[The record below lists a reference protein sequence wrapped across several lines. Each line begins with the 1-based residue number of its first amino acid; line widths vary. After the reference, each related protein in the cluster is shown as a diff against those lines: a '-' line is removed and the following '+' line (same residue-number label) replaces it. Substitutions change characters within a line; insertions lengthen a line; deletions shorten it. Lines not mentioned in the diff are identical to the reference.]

1 MLTWAEIYSLNT
13 DDLYTTLESLD
24 HMARDIEKYGFTLED
39 EGEEVMSDPSG
50 TLEDQ
55 ANEDL
60 EEKGDEGSVTKDGGA
75 QSGDITRTP
84 EEEALVKYL
93 EQLEKVG
100 DLRTRR
106 KTVSMENI
114 VHIAKSIRDEL

>member
-1 MLTWAEIYSLNT
+1 
-13 DDLYTTLESLD
+13 
-24 HMARDIEKYGFTLED
+24 MARDIEKYGFTLED
-39 EGEEVMSDPSG
+39 EGEEVTSDPPGSQD
-50 TLEDQ
+50 DQ
-55 ANEDL
+55 ASEDL
-60 EEKGDEGSVTKDGGA
+60 EEEGDEGSATKDGSA
-75 QSGDITRTP
+75 QSGDVTRTP

-114 VHIAKSIRDEL
+114 VHIAKSLRDELWCIAYFTKVFVN